1 VTPDPSY
8 SYDYQPEEEA
18 PEPSP
23 SLLGSWLLLVIMAL
37 VVIGGLVMLAMR
49 SAG

>member
-1 VTPDPSY
+1 MTQDPMY
-8 SYDYQPEEEA
+8 AYDLEQEEA
-18 PEPSP
+18 APKPRE

-37 VVIGGLVMLAMR
+37 VVILGLAMLAMR